1 MSSDFD
7 LIWGNRELLCT
18 NKGYEPLIKITKN
31 NKQKHPTTYAKTNGF
46 SVRTNRDKYQSVGK
60 LYTGNDERLP
70 ISLEKKK
77 QKTFEM
83 FGICIKSN
91 GLLDIAKLAHQFNFE
106 LVEHNGLP
114 KLLNGMVTSGTN
126 SNQMTINNNLS
137 KESKRYSIA
146 YLLSAY
152 LLYYKKQEFFSFK
165 HFEPEEDLEVSYMAR
180 LLLIPESLLKVI
192 YHNCDENIQLLANT
206 FEVPYNVMEQRIK
219 ETKKLKGSILIKRNN

>member
-7 LIWGNRELLCT
+7 FIWGNRELLST

-60 LYTGNDERLP
+60 LYTGNDEKLP
-70 ISLEKKK
+70 ISLEEKV

-106 LVEHNGLP
+106 IVEHNGLP
-114 KLLNGMVTSGTN
+114 KLLNGMVTSDTN

-137 KESKRYSIA
+137 KGQKRYSIA
-146 YLLSAY
+146 YLLSNY
-152 LLYYKKQEFFSFK
+152 LLYYQGQDFLIFK
-165 HFEPEEDLEVSYMAR
+165 YNNCAEDLEISYMAR
-180 LLLIPESLLKVI
+180 VLLIPSSALEHAYSDI
-192 YHNCDENIQLLANT
+192 SENIEILSNI
-206 FEVPYNVMEQRIK
+206 FEVPDNVMEQRIQDI
-219 ETKKLKGSILIKRNN
+219 KKIKRLNLVKK